1 MKNGLFLLSIG
12 CLLILLSVD
21 GQTQSYDSFRLVMGI
36 ALGVMGFFIILKRKK
51 LDATKSKRIR

>member
-21 GQTQSYDSFRLVMGI
+21 GQTQSYDSFRLI
-36 ALGVMGFFIILKRKK
+36 LGLASGVSGLFVLLKRKK
-51 LDATKSKRIR
+51 LDATQSKEN